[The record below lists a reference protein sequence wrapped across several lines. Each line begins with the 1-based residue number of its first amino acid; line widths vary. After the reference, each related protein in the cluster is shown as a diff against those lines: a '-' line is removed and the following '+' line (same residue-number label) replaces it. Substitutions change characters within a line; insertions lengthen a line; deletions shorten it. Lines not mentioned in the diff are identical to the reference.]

1 MGAFG
6 KSVDEVA
13 GELAELHGASR
24 VSGQPCD
31 VTVFA
36 QVQALWDAA
45 VARFGRVDIWINNA
59 GISQPQMDFWN
70 HTPGAT
76 EAVVDTNLVGTMYG
90 CQVALRGMRG
100 QGSGAVYNMEGLGS
114 DGRWVEGLTL
124 YATTKYALRY
134 LDESLAKEV
143 EGSGLIVGAIAPGML
158 ITGLITDQYRDRQED
173 WEDAKKIFSILADR
187 VETVAPWLVEQVLAN
202 DKNGARIAWLSRS
215 KIMGRFLTARFRQ
228 RDLFG
233 EGSQDSLLRPG
244 P

>member
-1 MGAFG
+1 MVSGRARE
-6 KSVDEVA
+6 SVDEVV
-13 GELAELHGASR
+13 GELAQLHGDAR

-45 VARFGRVDIWINNA
+45 ASRFGRVDIWINNA
-59 GISQPQMDFWN
+59 GITQPQMDFWA
-70 HTPGAT
+70 HAPGPI

-90 CQVALRGMRG
+90 CKVALQGMMD
-100 QGSGAVYNMEGLGS
+100 QGAGAVYNMEGLGS
-114 DGRWVEGLTL
+114 DGRWIEGLTL

-134 LDESLAKEV
+134 LDQSLAKEV

-158 ITGLITDQYRDRQED
+158 ITDLITDQYKERPED
-173 WEDAKKIFSILADR
+173 WEDAKRIFNILADR
-187 VETVAPWLVEQVLAN
+187 VETVVPWIVEQVLAN

-228 RDLFG
+228 RDLFAS
-233 EGSQDSLLRPG
+233 ESRDAPA
-244 P
+244 